1 MSGEQILTLAAVIF
15 TLIGT
20 IITGVFAWLNR
31 RGGEKA
37 ASVSKQ
43 TPSWTELHTAYLDL
57 REEITR
63 KDEERVKAD
72 AEKQREVNEIKERL
86 ERLEKT
92 KRTREWAAS
101 HVMREASSQWPVGAP
116 GPELSPQYTDPIID
130 LLPYQWRPAQ
140 VP

>member
-1 MSGEQILTLAAVIF
+1 MTGEQILTLAAVIF

-43 TPSWTELHTAYLDL
+43 TPSWTELHTAYIDL
-57 REEITR
+57 REEISR
-63 KDEERVKAD
+63 KDEAQQK
-72 AEKQREVNEIKERL
+72 EVREIKERL
-86 ERLEKT
+86 ADLERT
-92 KRTREWAAS
+92 KRNREWAAS
-101 HVMREASSQWPVGAP
+101 HVMREASSQWPTDVP
-116 GPELSPQYTDPIID
+116 GPTLSPQYTDPIID